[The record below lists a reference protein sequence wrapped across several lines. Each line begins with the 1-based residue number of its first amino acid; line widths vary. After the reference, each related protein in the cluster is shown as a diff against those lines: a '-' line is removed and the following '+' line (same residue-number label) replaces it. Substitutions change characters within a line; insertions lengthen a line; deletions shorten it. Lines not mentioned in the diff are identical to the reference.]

1 MQQLDLGNTLITEN
15 EIKQL
20 QKTLPKCKIIYQP
33 AKDQTMENKYYFIA
47 ALQFDK
53 ENKPSSDQ
61 TYFLEKLGEYMRNY
75 PSVRV
80 GLDFRYSR
88 GSTASREN
96 AVLNLTRTILEKAGG
111 NAKQISR
118 ISATESNQQQQN
130 QQQQQKK
137 EQVVDIAPGSDDL
150 DKVLIYVWG
159 VDPSSRRKLQD
170 YLNPKSGK

>member
-1 MQQLDLGNTLITEN
+1 M
-15 EIKQL
+15 
-20 QKTLPKCKIIYQP
+20 
-33 AKDQTMENKYYFIA
+33 YYFLA

-53 ENKPSSDQ
+53 ANNPSTDQ
-61 TYFLEKLGEYMRNY
+61 SYFLEKLGEYLRNY
-75 PSVRV
+75 PSARV
-80 GLDFRYSR
+80 GLDYRYSR

-96 AVLNLTRTILEKAGG
+96 AVLNLTRTILEKAGA
-111 NAKQISR
+111 NANQVSR

-159 VDPSSRRKLQD
+159 IPPSSRRALQD
-170 YLNPKSGK
+170 YLYSKAVK